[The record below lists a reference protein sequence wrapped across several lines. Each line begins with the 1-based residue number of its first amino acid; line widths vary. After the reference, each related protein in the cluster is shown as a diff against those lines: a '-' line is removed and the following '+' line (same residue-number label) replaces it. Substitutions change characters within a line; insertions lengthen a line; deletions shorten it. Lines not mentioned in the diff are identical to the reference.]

1 MCKSEIVR
9 LERGRV
15 SMNIETKLKKPQ
27 PDSKPCEI
35 TDEGRREA
43 LKKLGIYGVYTA
55 PALLA
60 LLDSGKAARAS
71 GIMPSRPA

>member
-1 MCKSEIVR
+1 
-9 LERGRV
+9 
-15 SMNIETKLKKPQ
+15 MNIETKLKNPQ
-27 PDSKPCEI
+27 PESKPCEI

-71 GIMPSRPA
+71 GIMPTKVM